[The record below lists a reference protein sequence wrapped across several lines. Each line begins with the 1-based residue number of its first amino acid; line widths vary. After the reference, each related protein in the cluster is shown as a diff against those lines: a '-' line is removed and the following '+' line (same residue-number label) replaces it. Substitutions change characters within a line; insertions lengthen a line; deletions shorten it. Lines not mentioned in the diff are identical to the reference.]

1 MGTKKNERYKAHQ
14 RYYVDGKRVPG
25 TTTILGVINK
35 PALMYWAWDLGMQ
48 GVDYRKYTD
57 DMATIGT
64 LVHKRIED
72 HIKGKETDYTDYTP
86 TQIKISDVGYHKFL
100 EWEEENQP
108 KYLRSELMLSSEVYG
123 YGGTVDLYAKI
134 GKKYVLVDFKTSK
147 AIYDDQFCQVSAYA
161 NLMRENG
168 MQVDEVLI
176 LRIGRDKSEGFE
188 VRKVNQEKLYFEVF
202 KNALGIYNVKKKL
215 KWR

>member
-1 MGTKKNERYKAHQ
+1 
-14 RYYVDGKRVPG
+14 VPG

-48 GVDYRKYTD
+48 GIDYRKYTD
-57 DMATIGT
+57 EMASIGT

-72 HIKGKETDYTDYTP
+72 HIKGVETDFADYRP

-100 EWEEENQP
+100 EWEQENNPQ
-108 KYLRSELMLSSEVYG
+108 YLRSELMLSSAKYG
-123 YGGTVDLYAKI
+123 YGGTVDLYARI
-134 GKKYVLVDFKTSK
+134 GEKYVLIDFKTSK

-161 NLMRENG
+161 QLLRENG
-168 MQVDEVLI
+168 MLCDEVMI
-176 LRIGRDKSEGFE
+176 LRIGRDESEGFE
-188 VRKVNQEKLYFEVF
+188 VRKVNQEELYFEVF
-202 KNALGIYNVKKKL
+202 KNALSIYNNKKKL